1 MLKKLHNQHQH
12 NEHYLKPRSDEVH
25 AFGIA
30 HFAGD
35 VYYRAEGVL
44 EKNRDT
50 FSNDLF
56 DLLHQS
62 KSKHL
67 LELFAGERAMVRR
80 WERRG
85 RGDGRGGGAEMGREE
100 GRRWEGRRGGLS
112 GGMERVKTS
121 DNWERIARAREEERK
136 GDEQGNKKIEPPTQA
151 THTPWVGG

>member
-12 NEHYLKPRSDEVH
+12 NKHYLKPRSDEVH

-85 RGDGRGGGAEMGREE
+85 RGDGRGGGEDSLEEWRESRRVIIGR
-100 GRRWEGRRGGLS
+100 GSRGG
-112 GGMERVKTS
+112 
-121 DNWERIARAREEERK
+121 ERK
-136 GDEQGNKKIEPPTQA
+136 REREMSKGIRRLNLLPRPPTR
-151 THTPWVGG
+151 PG

>member
-12 NEHYLKPRSDEVH
+12 NKHYLKPRSDERH

-35 VYYRAEGVL
+35 VYYQAEGVL

-67 LELFAGERAMVRR
+67 LELFAGEGAMV
-80 WERRG
+80 
-85 RGDGRGGGAEMGREE
+85 
-100 GRRWEGRRGGLS
+100 RRWEGRRGEEM
-112 GGMERVKTS
+112 GGEEGRGTKGEGGVSISLEEWRESRRVK
-121 DNWERIARAREEERK
+121 NREKIARRREEERK
-136 GDEQGNKKIEPPTQA
+136 RDEQWNKAI
-151 THTPWVGG
+151 

>member
-12 NEHYLKPRSDEVH
+12 NSHYLKPRSDEVH

-35 VYYRAEGVL
+35 VYYQAQGVL

-56 DLLHQS
+56 DLLHKS

-67 LELFAGERAMVRR
+67 LELFAGERAMVRG
-80 WERRG
+80 WE
-85 RGDGRGGGAEMGREE
+85 GRGGGEEGGREE
-100 GRRWEGRRGGLS
+100 G
-112 GGMERVKTS
+112 K
-121 DNWERIARAREEERK
+121 
-136 GDEQGNKKIEPPTQA
+136 
-151 THTPWVGG
+151 

>member
-35 VYYRAEGVL
+35 VYYQAEGVL

-85 RGDGRGGGAEMGREE
+85 RGGGGEMGGEE
-100 GRRWEGRRGGLS
+100 GRRWEGRRGGDGR
-112 GGMERVKTS
+112 GGGEEMGREGERR
-121 DNWERIARAREEERK
+121 WEGK
-136 GDEQGNKKIEPPTQA
+136 GDLSLEEWRESRRVIIGR
-151 THTPWVGG
+151 G